1 MKIIKKIKITTEI
14 FNDENVLI
22 SKEVKKHKF
31 EKEESDLKSLEYSDK
46 EIEIDFQKEI
56 DEYFKLP

>member
-22 SKEVKKHKF
+22 SKEVKKHNF